1 MVFPPAP
8 WPATAALALTLFY
21 GGCLM
26 DSLHLQISPGLR
38 LNPTPAKSLQC
49 LALLL
54 REPDP
59 SYPCL
64 CGLGHGCKCT
74 LTLPVNST

>member
-1 MVFPPAP
+1 M
-8 WPATAALALTLFY
+8 
-21 GGCLM
+21 
-26 DSLHLQISPGLR
+26 
-38 LNPTPAKSLQC
+38 PAKSLQC

-64 CGLGHGCKCT
+64 CGLGCGSKHT
-74 LTLPVNST
+74 LTLPVNSIGHLIPKLPLMLQGRSPVQRVRNGLSQFLCT